1 LNSIIIFNDTKFDRR
16 SNFGD
21 ILAKVPPSSQASF
34 QPPQHVLCWGV
45 NNPQEVIMKKFI
57 LSLAL
62 LGFAGAPALAQEAD
76 FMKVDANADGLVS
89 MEEAAAAGWE
99 WTEDQFKT
107 VDVDGD
113 GSLNAE
119 EFAAAA
125 G

>member
-1 LNSIIIFNDTKFDRR
+1 
-16 SNFGD
+16 
-21 ILAKVPPSSQASF
+21 
-34 QPPQHVLCWGV
+34 
-45 NNPQEVIMKKFI
+45 MKKFI